1 VSLYLSGTKIQGHNL
16 KVSATLQLAGEDM
29 SGQGS
34 HTPQAEKGDKAQS
47 FTVGLQIPYKNADWL
62 RDVVRL
68 AQGKTSKGERTIY
81 DIANLTANT
90 MGVTRVVFQGS
101 LDVREDDGLKLWQVS
116 FQLKQYRSVP
126 EKQAERVKAKTVAA
140 QTPAASPVPAATPTE
155 TAPGGAGVEAP
166 KTWLED
172 LLQKA
177 EDSL

>member
-1 VSLYLSGTKIQGHNL
+1 
-16 KVSATLQLAGEDM
+16 
-29 SGQGS
+29 
-34 HTPQAEKGDKAQS
+34 
-47 FTVGLQIPYKNADWL
+47 
-62 RDVVRL
+62 
-68 AQGKTSKGERTIY
+68 
-81 DIANLTANT
+81 
-90 MGVTRVVFQGS
+90 
-101 LDVREDDGLKLWQVS
+101 VREDDGLKLWQVS

-126 EKQAERVKAKTVAA
+126 EKQAERVKAKTVAS